1 MTIIE
6 ISLSRAHKVA
16 ERLKAR
22 ATELFEQAYRLGQ
35 VSNVKGVSGQAQ
47 VDRLAEQA
55 RLSISLLVES
65 ERFMRAT
72 AAVRH
77 IISREN
83 QARGIDRLLAEL
95 EVVNRLVVQRRSMLA
110 EAKGGSVPLLELL
123 GFKSLGKES
132 VYGSDGVEVRVLGPE
147 QERLLEERLA
157 DLQRESFDLT
167 DRIAELNGP
176 RVKIELED
184 DIASHVVA
192 RAGSATV
199 AG

>member
-1 MTIIE
+1 MTTIE

-22 ATELFEQAYRLGQ
+22 ATELFEQAHRLGQ

-55 RLSISLLVES
+55 RLSMSLLAES

-83 QARGIDRLLAEL
+83 QTRGIDRLLAEL

-147 QERLLEERLA
+147 QERVLEERLA

-192 RAGSATV
+192 RATSASV
-199 AG
+199 AR